1 MRVTYRLYGVQFE
14 WDRDKAKANLAKHA
28 VSFEQACEVFF
39 DPFVRLV
46 DATDQGEAR
55 DAAIGYTEES
65 RLLFVVHVIR
75 HEESIRI
82 ISARQATSQ
91 ERKRYEEDA

>member
-1 MRVTYRLYGVQFE
+1 MRVTHRLRGVQFE

-39 DPFVRLV
+39 DPFVRLL
-46 DATDQGEAR
+46 DASDQEAR
-55 DAAIGYTEES
+55 DAALGYAEDS
-65 RLLFVVHVIR
+65 SLLFVVHVIR
-75 HEESIRI
+75 HEETIRI

-91 ERKRYEEDA
+91 ERKRYEDA

>member
-1 MRVTYRLYGVQFE
+1 MRVTYRLHGVHFE

-39 DPFVRLV
+39 DPFVQLI
-46 DATDQGEAR
+46 DATEQEEAR
-55 DAAIGYTEES
+55 DAAIGYTGES

-75 HEESIRI
+75 HEEIIRI
-82 ISARQATSQ
+82 ISARQATSK
-91 ERKRYEEDA
+91 ERKRYEDA

>member
-1 MRVTYRLYGVQFE
+1 MRVSYRLHGVQFE
-14 WDRDKAKANLAKHA
+14 WDQDKAKTNRAKHD
-28 VSFEQACEVFF
+28 VNFEQACEVFF
-39 DPFVRLV
+39 DPFLRVV

-55 DAAIGYTEES
+55 DATIGYTDAS

-91 ERKRYEEDA
+91 ERKRYEDA

>member
-1 MRVTYRLYGVQFE
+1 MRVTYRLHGVQFE

-39 DPFVRLV
+39 DPFVRVV
-46 DATDQGEAR
+46 DATDQAEAR
-55 DAAIGYTEES
+55 DAAIGYSTES

-82 ISARQATSQ
+82 VSARQATSQ
-91 ERKRYEEDA
+91 ERKRYEDA